1 MVITELLKIINEIR
15 EFKGL
20 PELDTI
26 NHKTTLRY
34 DCELDSFDLAELTVK
49 IEANSGKDIFQDGIV
64 ENVGEILS
72 QFNKT
77 T

>member
-20 PELDTI
+20 SELDTI